1 MESRNVLTKTSAALD
16 PVSLNTAAVSPP
28 KNASGAAVQGK
39 MEFDDFTKL
48 IKLLRE

>member
-1 MESRNVLTKTSAALD
+1 MLTIKFAALD
-16 PVSLNTAAVSPP
+16 PVSLNTAVVSPP

-39 MEFDDFTKL
+39 MEFDDFAKL